1 MSTSA
6 EYYVHSSAELQ
17 RMLHLHNPESFQST
31 IFKNR
36 VDNAVRFGPDP
47 SARVY
52 KTNCEQFWC
61 NFLLQPCRSR
71 GVCVCP
77 CEEQINRRGVRCL
90 VTAHFVCTVI
100 KHILVPLCLPP
111 TLLQHS
117 DTRELSRCFCS
128 SYHPVLS
135 IMSVHVCFQHD
146 RHDMSQ

>member
-1 MSTSA
+1 MCTVRPSFRECSIYTTLNHFNLQYSKTGLIMQCGLDQIPLL
-6 EYYVHSSAELQ
+6 VSIKQTVNSSDATFCCSPAGHE
-17 RMLHLHNPESFQST
+17 
-31 IFKNR
+31 
-36 VDNAVRFGPDP
+36 
-47 SARVY
+47 
-52 KTNCEQFWC
+52 
-61 NFLLQPCRSR
+61 
-71 GVCVCP
+71 VCVCP